1 MSAGPALETGRRM
14 SYTPNST
21 MPHPIARTP
30 VSLANRLTLEN
41 VRHAY
46 GAADSVRGISLDVEP
61 GEILCLLGPSGCGK
75 TTLLR
80 LIAGIERPSS
90 GRIRL
95 DGKLIAGDGAF
106 VPPEKRS
113 IGLVF
118 QDYALFPHLTNE
130 QNVAFGLRA
139 LKTVDAKAEAL
150 RALARVRLEVHA
162 QSFPHALSGGEQ
174 QRVALARA
182 LVPRPGI
189 LLMDEPFSGLDSR
202 LRGSVRAE
210 TLAVLREAR
219 ATCII
224 VTHDPEEAMRLGDRI
239 ALMREGRIVQIGTPE
254 TLYRHP
260 ADLAVA
266 RFFSEINE
274 VEGVAHQG
282 RVHTPVGDFAAPGL
296 QDGGAAI
303 VAIRPQGVDLRAPG
317 SGVRGRVTN
326 HRFLGELDLYEV
338 AVEGLDR
345 PLVARRRAIAG
356 LHRGHDVGVH
366 IDAGE
371 VLVFAATGP

>member
-1 MSAGPALETGRRM
+1 MSPRPDRT
-14 SYTPNST
+14 SPPVT
-21 MPHPIARTP
+21 ARTP
-30 VSLANRLTLEN
+30 VSLANRLTLEA

-46 GAADSVRGISLDVEP
+46 GTTESVRGVSLDVEP

-80 LIAGIERPSS
+80 LIAGIERPSA
-90 GRIRL
+90 GRILL
-95 DGKLIAGDGAF
+95 DGKVVAGPGAF

-139 LKTVDAKAEAL
+139 LNVMDAKAEAL
-150 RALARVRLEVHA
+150 RALARVRLESHA
-162 QSFPHALSGGEQ
+162 QDYPHALSGGEQ

-210 TLAVLREAR
+210 TLGVLREAR

-239 ALMREGRIVQIGTPE
+239 ALMRKGEIVQLGTPE
-254 TLYRHP
+254 DLYRHP

-266 RFFSEINE
+266 RFFSEVNE
-274 VEGVAHQG
+274 VNSVVSQG
-282 RVHTPVGDFAAPGL
+282 KIHTPFGAYPAPGL
-296 QDGGAAI
+296 AEGSPAVA
-303 VAIRPQGVDLRAPG
+303 AIRPQGVDLRAPG
-317 SGVRGRVTN
+317 TGVRGRVTS

-338 AVEGLDR
+338 AVEGLDT

-366 IDAGE
+366 IDAAE

>member
-1 MSAGPALETGRRM
+1 MSRPVR
-14 SYTPNST
+14 TPPSA
-21 MPHPIARTP
+21 PLAAAARTP
-30 VSLANRLTLEN
+30 VSLANRLTLED
-41 VRHAY
+41 VRHSY
-46 GAADSVRGISLDVEP
+46 GSAESVRGVSLDVEP
-61 GEILCLLGPSGCGK
+61 GEILCLLGQSGCGK

-80 LIAGIERPSS
+80 LIAGIERPTS
-90 GRIRL
+90 GRILL
-95 DGKLIAGDGAF
+95 DGKVVAGPGAF
-106 VPPEKRS
+106 IPPEKRS

-139 LKTVDAKAEAL
+139 LNADEARAEAL
-150 RALARVRLEVHA
+150 RALARVRLESHA
-162 QSFPHALSGGEQ
+162 QNYPHALSGGEQ

-210 TLAVLREAR
+210 TLGVLREAR

-239 ALMREGRIVQIGTPE
+239 ALMRQGRIVQLGTPE
-254 TLYRHP
+254 ELYRHP
-260 ADLAVA
+260 GDLAVA

-274 VEGVAHQG
+274 VPARVEGGWAMCPLG
-282 RVHTPVGDFAAPGL
+282 RFAAPGL
-296 QDGGAAI
+296 KDGAAT
-303 VAIRPQGVDLRAPG
+303 VAIRPQGIDLRAPG
-317 SGVRGRVTN
+317 AGARGRVSA
-326 HRFLGELDLYEV
+326 HRFLGEIDLYEI
-338 AVEGLDR
+338 AVEGLDA
-345 PLVARRRAIAG
+345 PLVARRRPVAG
-356 LHRGHDVGVH
+356 LARGHDVGVH
-366 IDAGE
+366 IDAAE